1 MTREE
6 AIQEIDALFP
16 ADSDYIETNKI
27 GIKLLEQ
34 AKRNNWRNLPDET
47 LFEYAR
53 LCQEEDRKRG
63 KFEAERNEDLR
74 KIMRKAK

>member
-6 AIQEIDALFP
+6 AIEEIDALYP
-16 ADSDYIETNKI
+16 VDSDYIETNKI

-34 AKRNNWRNLPDET
+34 AKRNTNNWRDLSDEI

-53 LCQEEDRKRG
+53 LCQEEDRRQIG
-63 KFEAERNEDLR
+63 E
-74 KIMRKAK
+74 KIK